1 MSSSLDEAAVRHVAH
16 LARLEISDEE
26 VRRYADQL
34 SAVLGYVDQL
44 NELDT
49 TDVPPTTHAVPLSNV
64 FRDDAVRAS
73 LDAERALSNAPKQ
86 QDGFFRVPKVLDQE
100 SA

>member
-73 LDAERALSNAPKQ
+73 LDAECALSNAPQQ

-100 SA
+100 GA

>member
-16 LARLEISDEE
+16 LARLKISDEE
-26 VRRYADQL
+26 VRLYADQL

-73 LDAERALSNAPKQ
+73 LSPGRALSNAPQQ
-86 QDGFFRVPKVLDQE
+86 QDDFFRVPKVLDQE

>member
-64 FRDDAVRAS
+64 FRDDAVRSS
-73 LDAERALSNAPKQ
+73 LGPERALSNAPQQ